1 MGIPIL
7 TSEGFVRQRWIV
19 DDYFQAGETLYAG
32 DVVGVKQ
39 DSLSRGSHPRVFKVT
54 SPGEVR
60 RIIGVVHTPTGK
72 QVGDQVA
79 TTGATVAQDD
89 FVPVVVQ
96 GVAQALSAVALGVG
110 DPVTPSANSG
120 NPPGKSSLVA
130 RVGAVTTGR
139 DTFIGR
145 CLSVTPGPNQVA
157 DILVDIA
164 GGYDSAILAVTEPAR
179 TAFNAP
185 TGLQAVATSIG
196 GQLSVIWT
204 APTGFD
210 RARDYYQVQYRENDK
225 MLCGVPPSHSRG
237 LFPMQASPRFRR
249 LPSRCAC
256 ARFTTIPMGS
266 TKG

>member
-7 TSEGFVRQRWIV
+7 TSEGFVGQRWIV
-19 DDYFQAGETLYAG
+19 DDYFRAWETLYAG

-96 GVAQALSAVALGVG
+96 GVAQASAVALEVG
-110 DPVTPSANSG
+110 DPVTPSANSDYPPRQD
-120 NPPGKSSLVA
+120 PPGHLVA
-130 RVGAVTTGR
+130 RVGLVTSSR

-145 CLSVTPGPNQVA
+145 CLRVTPGANQIA

-164 GGYDSAILAVTEPAR
+164 GGYDSAIPAVT
-179 TAFNAP
+179 
-185 TGLQAVATSIG
+185 
-196 GQLSVIWT
+196 
-204 APTGFD
+204 D
-210 RARDYYQVQYRENDK
+210 R
-225 MLCGVPPSHSRG
+225 RG
-237 LFPMQASPRFRR
+237 RR
-249 LPSRCAC
+249 LTPQRTFWWRPPAQEVTVQCRSVRRSCAGRNLELRV
-256 ARFTTIPMGS
+256 ARFLLPQERRAFLP
-266 TKG
+266 